1 MKTIKHNLGDFK
13 EVRILPLA
21 DLHLGDQHSDF
32 KRIQDYLSFIK
43 DNDNVFYILNGDLMD
58 AAIQSSIGDTYGASL
73 QPMEQLSQCVK
84 IFEPIKDK
92 IIAVTPGNHE
102 QRIYKSDGLDLTQLM
117 CDQLGIGKL
126 YSNTSVL
133 LFVRLGKDHIHC
145 HHGRPVLYTIYCV
158 HGAGGGRTEGG
169 KVNRLMQLGNICDA
183 DIFIHSHTHTPA
195 IVRTGYYRVSA
206 ANSSVQKVD
215 KLFINTA
222 AALDYS
228 GGYGELQSYKPNSIE
243 MPILVLDGTKRSMKA
258 IL

>member
-1 MKTIKHNLGDFK
+1 MRTIKCNLGDYK
-13 EVRILPLA
+13 EIRILPLA
-21 DLHLGDQHSDF
+21 DLHIGDPHSDF
-32 KRIQDYLSFIK
+32 KKIQEYLSFVK
-43 DNDNVFYILNGDLMD
+43 DNDNVFCILNGDLMD

-84 IFEPIKDK
+84 IFDPIRDK
-92 IIAVTPGNHE
+92 ILAVTPGNHE

-117 CDQLGIGKL
+117 CNQLGIGGR

-133 LFVRLGKDHIHC
+133 LFVRLGQHGGSHY
-145 HHGRPVLYTIYCV
+145 HGRPVLYTIYCV
-158 HGAGGGRTEGG
+158 HGSGGGRTEGG
-169 KVNRLMQLGNICDA
+169 KVNRLMQLGNIVDA

-195 IVRTGYYRVSA
+195 IVKTGYYRVSA

-222 AALDYS
+222 ATLEY

-243 MPILVLDGTKRSMKA
+243 MPVIVLDGTQRSIKA